1 MEESDR
7 MIQWTPAWLVVYAQ
21 PRKEELARANL
32 EEQGYE
38 AFLPLYREREG
49 AEPRP
54 LFTRYLF
61 AEAAGKPWAP
71 IRGTL
76 GVSRLVANA
85 DGEMGIV
92 PVAVIDNLKRQHEGG
107 IVIARPRRAV
117 LAGEVSL
124 TEGSMAGLG
133 GLVSGGNQDRTE
145 FLLDMLGRS
154 VQVSAPSDILERVR

>member
-1 MEESDR
+1 MTAS
-7 MIQWTPAWLVVYAQ
+7 IQWAPAWLVVYTKA
-21 PRKEELARANL
+21 RKEELARANL

-38 AFLPLYREREG
+38 AFLPLYREREREC

-92 PVAVIDNLKRQHEGG
+92 PVAVIDNLKREHEGG

-133 GLVSGGNQDRTE
+133 GLVLGGNQDRTE
-145 FLLDMLGRS
+145 FLLDILGRS
-154 VQVSAPSDILERVR
+154 VQVSAPSDILERAR